1 MYSGVELISKKI
13 QSAKQKWKKYTQGWT
28 GNIIYVVL
36 GFVIAYSLNLVLG
49 FALGTDMP
57 VVAVVSNSM
66 VPSFY
71 KGDLLVVIGE
81 KNIKEGDVIVYDV
94 SSAKY
99 PIIHRVIRVNPDR
112 TFETKGD
119 ANPAQI
125 PFEHNITQNQIHGK
139 AVFKIPLLGWVKII
153 FMQALGML

>member
-1 MYSGVELISKKI
+1 MKQKIQQAKKI
-13 QSAKQKWKKYTQGWT
+13 WKKYTQGWA

-36 GFVIAYSLNLVLG
+36 GFAIAYGLNIALG
-49 FALGTDMP
+49 FALNTDTP

-66 VPSFY
+66 VPTFY
-71 KGDLLVVIGE
+71 KGDLLVVIGG
-81 KNIKEGDVIVYDV
+81 KNIGEGDVIVYDV
-94 SSAKY
+94 TSAKY
-99 PIIHRVIRVNPDR
+99 PIIHRVIKVNPDG

-125 PFEHNITQNQIHGK
+125 YFEHNITEKQIHGS

-153 FMQALGML
+153 FMQVLGLL

>member
-1 MYSGVELISKKI
+1 MTMKQKFHK
-13 QSAKQKWKKYTQGWT
+13 AKQVWNKYTQGWM
-28 GNIIYVVL
+28 GNIIYVVA
-36 GFVIAYSLNLVLG
+36 GFLIAYGLN
-49 FALGTDMP
+49 FALGLALSTDTP

-66 VPSFY
+66 IPAFY
-71 KGDLLVVIGE
+71 KGDLLVVLGQ
-81 KNIKEGDVIVYDV
+81 NDIKEGDVIVYDV
-94 SSAKY
+94 SSARY
-99 PIIHRVIRVNPDR
+99 PIIHRVVRVNSDG

-125 PFEHNITQNQIHGK
+125 PFEHSVTQQQIHGK

>member
-1 MYSGVELISKKI
+1 M
-13 QSAKQKWKKYTQGWT
+13 WDRYTQGWT
-28 GNIIYVVL
+28 GNVIYVVV
-36 GFVIAYSLNLVLG
+36 GFFIAYGLNFALG
-49 FALGTDMP
+49 LALGTDTP

-66 VPSFY
+66 IPAFY
-71 KGDLLVVIGE
+71 KGDLLVVLGD
-81 KNIKEGDVIVYDV
+81 NSIKEGDVIIYDV
-94 SSAKY
+94 SSATY
-99 PIIHRVIRVNPDR
+99 PIIHRVIGVNSDG

-125 PFEHNITQNQIHGK
+125 SFEHSVTQQQIHGK